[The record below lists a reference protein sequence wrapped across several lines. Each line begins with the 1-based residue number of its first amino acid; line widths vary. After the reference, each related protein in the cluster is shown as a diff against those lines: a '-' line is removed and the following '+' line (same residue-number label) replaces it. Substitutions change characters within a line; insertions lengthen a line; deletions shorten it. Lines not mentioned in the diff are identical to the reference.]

1 MLRKTLHSILLTALL
16 AAGAAVPAH
25 GQATGTYT
33 PFSIY
38 GVGDLSQP
46 GSAYSKTMGG
56 TGVALRNNRFLNLI
70 NPAAVTAR
78 DSLAFMADFSL
89 YNDNKMFNQDPPWAS
104 GRRPA
109 GARSSI
115 WQP

>member
-1 MLRKTLHSILLTALL
+1 MSRKISNRWFLTALL
-16 AAGAAVPAH
+16 AVCAVFTAQ
-25 GQATGTYT
+25 GQAAGTYT
-33 PFSIY
+33 PYSIY

-56 TGVALRNNRFLNLI
+56 VGVALRNNRYINLQ

-89 YNDNKMFNQDPPWAS
+89 YNDNKIFRKNYDIS
-104 GRRPA
+104 ESVD
-109 GARSSI
+109 RSFYKED
-115 WQP
+115 